1 MLIPRALSVSL
12 VCPKSQ
18 RRVVYSQKSNNNAP
32 FLKSGWPITFLE
44 IETEKEAH
52 STRCPAPSS
61 ALHAVVVIPMAAKDF
76 AGFMSHARPGRDCRQ
91 TFVSGILHRNA

>member
-18 RRVVYSQKSNNNAP
+18 RRVVYLQKSNNNAHY
-32 FLKSGWPITFLE
+32 LKSGCPTNLME
-44 IETEKEAH
+44 IETQKYAH
-52 STRCPAPSS
+52 STRFPAPSS

-76 AGFMSHARPGRDCRQ
+76 ARFMSHARPGRDCRQ